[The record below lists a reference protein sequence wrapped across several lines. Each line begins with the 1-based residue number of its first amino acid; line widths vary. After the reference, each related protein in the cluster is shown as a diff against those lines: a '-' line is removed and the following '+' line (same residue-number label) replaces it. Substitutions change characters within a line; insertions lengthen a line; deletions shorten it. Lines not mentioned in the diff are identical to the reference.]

1 MKQCQVC
8 QCDFEPSH
16 NGNFLCSN
24 TCAVRL
30 FAARQKVRLSIKAA
44 LKSLRSPEEVQAFNQ
59 ILAPLLKG
67 STNE

>member
-30 FAARQKVRLSIKAA
+30 FAARQKVRLSIKAV
-44 LKSLRSPEEVQAFNQ
+44 LKTLKTPEEVKQFNYSLDQ
-59 ILAPLLKG
+59 LLQG
-67 STNE
+67 AA

>member
-8 QCDFEPSH
+8 QRDFEASH

-30 FAARQKVRLSIKAA
+30 FAARQKVRISIKAA
-44 LKSLRSPEEVQAFNQ
+44 LKTLKTPEEVKQFNYSLDQ
-59 ILAPLLKG
+59 LLQG
-67 STNE
+67 AA

>member
-8 QCDFEPSH
+8 QRNFEPSH

-30 FAARQKVRLSIKAA
+30 FTARQKVRLSIKAA
-44 LKSLRSPEEVQAFNQ
+44 LKALKTPEDVNNFNLSLTTIIEKVAQ
-59 ILAPLLKG
+59 
-67 STNE
+67 

>member
-8 QCDFEPSH
+8 QRDFEPSH
-16 NGNFLCSN
+16 NGNFMCSN

-44 LKSLRSPEEVQAFNQ
+44 LKALKTPEEVKQFNHSLDQ
-59 ILAPLLKG
+59 LLQG
-67 STNE
+67 AA